1 MGILSRRAFLAGSLF
16 AATVGAMT
24 VGNANHAFASAF
36 EALFAP
42 DAKLWARWQ
51 AHDPASTRDIDHGQW
66 DAFLGRYLQVTAAG
80 PNRIA
85 YGQVT
90 PEDRG
95 KLQAYVAALQA
106 QPISAFSR
114 PTQFAYWVNLYNA
127 ATVDLILDNYPVA
140 SIRDIKISPGLFSF
154 GPWDADILNVEGEAM
169 SLNDIE
175 HRILRPIWNDPR
187 IHYAVN
193 CAAVGCP
200 NLQPMAFTAANA
212 DAILTGAARAY
223 VNDPRGVSFD
233 RDRLL
238 LSSIYN
244 WFREDFGGDLASVR
258 DHLAQ
263 YAGPDLAAKLAT
275 APPLRG
281 YRYDWSLND
290 ATQ

>member
-1 MGILSRRAFLAGSLF
+1 MAQVPRRFVITRALAT
-16 AATVGAMT
+16 AAVLWMT
-24 VGNANHAFASAF
+24 IGNTNTAFASGL

-51 AHDPASTRDIDHGQW
+51 THDPNSTRDIDHRQW
-66 DAFLGRYLQVTAAG
+66 NAFLERYLIVADTG
-80 PNRIA
+80 PNRINYA
-85 YGQVT
+85 DVT

-95 KLQAYVAALQA
+95 KLQTYVAALQA

-114 PTQFAYWVNLYNA
+114 PTQFAYWINLYNA
-127 ATVDLILDNYPVA
+127 ATVDLILDNYPVT

-154 GPWDADILNVEGEAM
+154 GPWDADILNVEGEAL

-200 NLQPMAFTAANA
+200 NLQPVAFTAANA
-212 DAILTGAARAY
+212 DAILDAAARAY
-223 VNDPRGVSFD
+223 VNDARGVSFE

-244 WFREDFGGDLASVR
+244 WFREDFGGDLAGVR
-258 DHLAQ
+258 AHLAA
-263 YAGPDLAAKLAT
+263 YAAPELAAKLAA

-290 ATQ
+290 AAR